1 MKNQILLAG
10 LQGWFQFHINLA
22 SMLIIG
28 PTITAAVI
36 IFLCEKM
43 INFFPQILFSQNL
56 VDSPG
61 LMGLLVTYLLDLSA
75 VTINTLQSF
84 SNFESQLIS
93 FERCRAF
100 TQ

>member
-22 SMLIIG
+22 SLLIIG
-28 PTITAAVI
+28 PTITAA
-36 IFLCEKM
+36 
-43 INFFPQILFSQNL
+43 ILFSQNL
-56 VDSPG
+56 ADSPG
-61 LMGLLVTYLLDLSA
+61 LMGLLITYLLDLSA
-75 VTINTLQSF
+75 VTINTLQNF

-100 TQ
+100 TK